1 MKNIMF
7 FFFQNWLFMV
17 KYLNNLLLM
26 IRFVLIDIHM
36 LNIMEFYAIMQYES
50 TILAGN
56 MVSNMNLSTIIY
68 T

>member
-1 MKNIMF
+1 
-7 FFFQNWLFMV
+7 MV